1 MSKDSKSGNVK
12 HLPFK
17 NLKLPNFA
25 KNDANNSRVFNVDTN
40 LRIVI
45 FLLASLLF
53 SLELKTDSLML
64 ADGVMIFLF
73 NLLNI
78 SLLLKINDKTSNSS
92 Y

>member
-1 MSKDSKSGNVK
+1 
-12 HLPFK
+12 
-17 NLKLPNFA
+17 
-25 KNDANNSRVFNVDTN
+25 
-40 LRIVI
+40 
-45 FLLASLLF
+45 LF